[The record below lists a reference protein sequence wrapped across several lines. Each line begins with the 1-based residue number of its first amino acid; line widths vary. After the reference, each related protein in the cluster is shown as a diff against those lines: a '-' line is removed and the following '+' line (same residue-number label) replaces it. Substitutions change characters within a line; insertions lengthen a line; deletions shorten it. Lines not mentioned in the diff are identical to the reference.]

1 MKFNKVKM
9 VEHIR
14 NLNPQ
19 CPVCENAEWTLD
31 NELVDIIYHNT
42 GLSLAATKVQLTCST
57 CGYTLFLD
65 PHIANAIEEEVEE
78 E

>member
-1 MKFNKVKM
+1 MRLNKVKM

-14 NLNPQ
+14 KYNPV
-19 CPVCENAEWTLD
+19 CPICENAEWTLD

-42 GLSLAATKVQLTCST
+42 GLSQAAIKAQLTCST

-65 PHIANAIEEEVEE
+65 PVIADAIEE
-78 E
+78 